1 MNVPPQHSQL
11 RTGSL
16 AVRVALVLALLGSIV
31 VGASSTAVSAQ
42 DSSEISF
49 SGAGWGHGVGLSQ
62 YGARNMGGQGLNH
75 AQILDHYYSGT
86 QLGTVTAPE
95 GIRVHLA
102 DIFEVTLSSSGPMSF
117 ANING
122 GVAEVGAGGAVTISA
137 HDGGLQI
144 GPEIWV
150 PASKSQPVIVSF
162 PNPVRVS
169 ATGHE
174 YVWGKL
180 QLTEVEG
187 KVRVVEVGLD
197 MERYVEGIA
206 EMPASWPAEALAAQ
220 AIAAR
225 TYAHYMTADRR
236 GDVEWEREFDIYGST
251 LDQNYEGY
259 DARHI
264 NWLSAVERT
273 AHQELT
279 YEGGRVKA
287 YYSAANGGHT
297 ESSGYVF
304 DLDLPYTPVKQD
316 VYDAPNP
323 WSQWTRSYSIDA
335 LSRHFS
341 RTDDAS
347 VGLLTDLRIIGPISG
362 SARIDD
368 AVVEL
373 VGTQGT
379 KQINGRR
386 MMVVINSG
394 VFAEG
399 GGLGEH
405 LPSTLTKLGTA
416 PINPAPPAQVQLADP
431 ATGSDSGNAVIL
443 SDQPLPAE
451 NAVAEHQPKASL
463 DSLKAVDSG
472 EVLVEGWAFD
482 PDAPAESLII
492 DVYLDT
498 IRVTEVTAGDARE
511 GLGDLYDGTGDN
523 HGFSTKVSLDTPG
536 IHQVCVVARDFGE
549 LSGISLGCVTVNA
562 LEINGQVGTAALS
575 AASSGN

>member
-1 MNVPPQHSQL
+1 MNVPPRTFQL
-11 RTGSL
+11 RNGRIT
-16 AVRVALVLALLGSIV
+16 VRVLLMLVILCSTL
-31 VGASSTAVSAQ
+31 VGISPTAVSAQ
-42 DSSEISF
+42 ESSEISF

-62 YGARNMGGQGLNH
+62 YGARNMGGQGMSH
-75 AQILDHYYSGT
+75 AEILAHYYEGT
-86 QLGTVTAPE
+86 DLGTVTAPE

-102 DIFEVTLSSSGPMSF
+102 DIFDVTLSSSGPMSF

-122 GVAEVGAGGAVTISA
+122 AVAEVGAGGAVSISA

-144 GPEIWV
+144 GPQIWV
-150 PASKSQPVIVSF
+150 PVSPTQPVIVSF

-180 QLTEVEG
+180 QLTEVDG
-187 KVRVVEVGLD
+187 KVRVVEVALS

-206 EMPASWPAEALAAQ
+206 EMPASWPAEALEAQ

-236 GDVEWEREFDIYGST
+236 ADPEWEREFDIYGST

-259 DARHI
+259 DARHV
-264 NWLSAVERT
+264 NWLKAVERT
-273 AHQELT
+273 AYQELT

-304 DLDLPYTPVKQD
+304 DLDLPYTPVKPD

-341 RTDDAS
+341 RTQDAS
-347 VGLLTDLRIIGPISG
+347 VGLLTDLRIVGPISG
-362 SARIDD
+362 SSRIDD

-373 VGTQGT
+373 VGTDGT

-386 MMVVINSG
+386 MMVVINAG

-399 GGLGEH
+399 GGLAEH

-416 PINPAPPAQVQLADP
+416 PINQAPPAQVQLADP
-431 ATGSDSGNAVIL
+431 ATSSNSGGDVIL

-451 NAVAEHQPKASL
+451 NAVTEHQPKARL
-463 DSLKAVDSG
+463 DAFKAVG
-472 EVLVEGWAFD
+472 GGQVLIDGWAFD
-482 PDAPAESLII
+482 PDAPSEPLMI

-498 IRVTEVTAGDARE
+498 VRVGEFSATEERA
-511 GLGDLYDGTGDN
+511 GLGDLYAGSGDN
-523 HGFSTKVSLDTPG
+523 HGFSINVGLDTAG
-536 IHQVCVVARDFGE
+536 LHQVCVVARDFGE

-562 LEINGQVGTAALS
+562 QEVNGQVGTAALS
-575 AASSGN
+575 ATTSP